1 MVWTAFEHLRA
12 SGFAAPA
19 DPAIIGLDRDVAA
32 ALLCGLAAVGLM
44 IGRARAVTA
53 WCVVFGITYMLSA
66 RYLAGRLDYD
76 ALTYVPVVAAAMFV
90 GWPRLIRM
98 KQT

>member
-1 MVWTAFEHLRA
+1 MAWTAFEHLRV

-19 DPAIIGLDRDVAA
+19 DPAVIGLDRDVAA

-44 IGRARAVTA
+44 IGRARAGTA
-53 WCVVFGITYMLSA
+53 LCIVFGIVYMVSA
-66 RYLAGRLDYD
+66 RFHDGLLDYD
-76 ALTYVPVVAAAMFV
+76 ALTYVPVVAAAIFV
-90 GWPRLIRM
+90 GWPRLIRV

>member
-1 MVWTAFEHLRA
+1 MAWTAFEHLRV

-19 DPAIIGLDRDVAA
+19 DPAVVGMDRDVAA
-32 ALLCGLAAVGLM
+32 ALLCGLAAIGLM
-44 IGRARAVTA
+44 VTPSRAATA
-53 WCVVFGITYMLSA
+53 WSIVLGITYMMSA
-66 RYLAGRLDYD
+66 RFEAGRLDYD

-90 GWPRLIRM
+90 GWPRLIRV